1 MVVSIAPARRLRTA
15 LKNFSGNEC
24 RLPYPSAQARRTHRL
39 HNARRCRRLR
49 ALALRAKANAAA
61 DPCRCGWVSF
71 VLASRILSCIISKTG
86 FKSRSRGQNLNI
98 NPDRAPRR
106 CSRSLPP
113 APRGRPLSP
122 AFAFLTPS
130 QGFVATRG
138 MSGERRSRRGG
149 GSAPPTDEE
158 DEIQKLQAERLA
170 AAAAGPSQQ
179 SGGEKYAGYARELAD
194 EEPEEDEPVRYVW
207 RVCRVNPIT
216 ALVAIGRPCPAI
228 VVAKLVR
235 RRGTFRVFDSSDTLR
250 SRAPPARL
258 LHTEAYPS
266 PRLTLPATLAVAYPS
281 PPPSTL
287 AQPDTLHEPPST
299 SVP

>member
-1 MVVSIAPARRLRTA
+1 MLPPDDYGRHSKTSREMNADSRTRQRRPVAPTACTTRDAVGGCALSRCARRPTPRRIPAGAAGYHLSW
-15 LKNFSGNEC
+15 LHEFC
-24 RLPYPSAQARRTHRL
+24 RASSA
-39 HNARRCRRLR
+39 
-49 ALALRAKANAAA
+49 K
-61 DPCRCGWVSF
+61 PVS
-71 VLASRILSCIISKTG
+71 
-86 FKSRSRGQNLNI
+86 KSRSRGQNLNI

-235 RRGTFRVFDSSDTLR
+235 RRETFRVFDSSDTPR
-250 SRAPPARL
+250 SRAPPARP
-258 LHTEAYPS
+258 LHT
-266 PRLTLPATLAVAYPS
+266 VAS
-281 PPPSTL
+281 PPPFS
-287 AQPDTLHEPPST
+287 PP
-299 SVP
+299 PCFAR